1 MHADAVSL
9 AEIAKHIGTPFYA
22 YSASAMRTQL
32 AALQTAFAD
41 LNPLIAYAMK
51 ANSNQAVLKLLGQQG
66 AGMDVVSGGEL
77 QRALKAGINPKRI
90 VFSGVGKTP
99 DEMRQALAA
108 GIHCFNV
115 ESEPELRR
123 LNKTA
128 MAMDKIAPVS
138 VRINPN
144 VDAKTHEKISTG
156 KAENKFGVPF
166 EQAETI
172 YKQIATCSHLN
183 AIGVDMHIG
192 SQLTDLEPFDNAF
205 ALLAELTKKLL
216 AAGHNITHVDIGGGL
231 GIAYGTNETAPDLK
245 TYAEIVARHIAPLQL
260 NLILEPGRW
269 LVGEAGVLVTKVDYI
284 KTGNTHN
291 FVIVDAAMNDL
302 LRPTLY
308 EANHEILSV
317 REQSEGNTAGIVDIV
332 GPVCESGDYLARNR
346 KLPELKQNDLIAVMS
361 AGAYGAVMSGTYNTR
376 PLIPEVLVD
385 GERFQTIRPR
395 QKVEDLIGLDIVPD
409 WL

>member
-9 AEIAKHIGTPFYA
+9 AEIAKHVGTPFYA

-77 QRALKAGINPKRI
+77 QRALKAGIDPKKI

-99 DEMRQALAA
+99 DEMRQALKA

-115 ESEPELRR
+115 ESEPELHR

-172 YKQIATCSHLN
+172 YKQIAVCSHLN

-205 ALLAELTKKLL
+205 ALLAELTRKLL
-216 AAGHNITHVDIGGGL
+216 TAGHNITHVDIGGGL
-231 GIAYGTNETAPDLK
+231 GIAYDANETAPDLK

-284 KTGNTHN
+284 KTSNTHN

-308 EANHEILSV
+308 EANHEILPV
-317 REQSEGNTAGIVDIV
+317 REQSASSATGIVDIV

-346 KLPELKQNDLIAVMS
+346 NLPELQQNDLIAVMS
-361 AGAYGAVMSGTYNTR
+361 AGAYGAVMAGTYNTR